1 MKDGRM
7 NVVVMYFRVYFFV
20 PNRESHVREIQVALL
35 DESQLQQNCTI
46 QMNFS
51 LMGVEFLHIFARI
64 TYFHCH
70 WFLNIPVT

>member
-35 DESQLQQNCTI
+35 DESQLQQNCTMHPKT
-46 QMNFS
+46 QRWCNFCS
-51 LMGVEFLHIFARI
+51 LQSSLARM
-64 TYFHCH
+64 TLFH
-70 WFLNIPVT
+70 